1 MKFKASMLAAVL
13 ALSAAGGAQAAAY
26 VGTWDPA
33 FGGNFTNLDWSG
45 TVVVDIPDA
54 CLALGS
60 ASFANLECQA
70 SQVLSA
76 SVTLSNHLQPANVDV
91 LNFFQPALKMGLY
104 DITVAGGELTGLFT
118 NLLKPVAPF
127 ITNPSNWL
135 APAGTLM
142 SPDVPSWYADYLYG
156 VFINGDKASL
166 QASST
171 SIDFSLVGSGGD
183 PVDAL
188 PGDCGWNGD
197 YAICYSETEPTVTF
211 TRLPVPE
218 PGSLALTALAVAAA
232 GAVRQRRRRAA

>member
-1 MKFKASMLAAVL
+1 MNFKASMLAAAL
-13 ALSAAGGAQAAAY
+13 ALSAVGGAQAAAY

-60 ASFANLECQA
+60 ASFGDAVCTT

-91 LNFFQPALKMGLY
+91 LNFFQPALKLSLY
-104 DITVAGGELTGLFT
+104 DITVSGGELTGVFT
-118 NLLKPVAPF
+118 NLLKFGSPLVFPGD
-127 ITNPSNWL
+127 WL
-135 APAGTLM
+135 APDPAHNLT
-142 SPDVPSWYADYLYG
+142 DVPSWYKDYRYG
-156 VFINGDKASL
+156 LFINGDTARLS
-166 QASST
+166 AMST
-171 SIDFSLVGSGGD
+171 HVSGG
-183 PVDAL
+183 VDQL
-188 PGDCGWNGD
+188 GGHCPFDSEF
-197 YAICYSETEPTVTF
+197 AICDSATEPKVTF

-218 PGSLALTALAVAAA
+218 PGSLALTVLAVAAA